1 MRRIDITILTSISIS
16 IFLLLILYI
25 LFPDVVYSQFIW
37 KFFWG
42 PVVADA
48 IGHEV
53 SYKGVIAREGYTL
66 VSEVV
71 YGMIALVCIYYMYRF
86 LKLLKLSIDWKFC
99 LSLLPFILFGSITRV
114 LEDAHLFKIPLS
126 YWFISPLIYIQIA
139 LYVVF
144 LLVLSRVA
152 EKIKRAEPK
161 TILLLTL
168 PTGYLISW
176 FFIKDFVL
184 FDLHP
189 LVAFLI
195 SFAILLAYLPRMRK
209 VGFDAKEFLFF
220 SGLILLSFSIYPVI
234 HWNPSDVRLDFFSL
248 NLGLVSAIVLTL
260 ALGCRLKEGLKV
272 FSQPFNVSMVFAHL
286 LDGTTSYLS
295 IYDPFN
301 LGLPLY
307 GEKHPIP
314 SYLMGISG
322 GVLYPVIKLVLVMLI
337 IYILDILYAKELE
350 RHGDMVNIL
359 KIAIIILGLAPGTRD
374 LMRVTLG
381 T

>member
-1 MRRIDITILTSISIS
+1 M
-16 IFLLLILYI
+16 
-25 LFPDVVYSQFIW
+25 
-37 KFFWG
+37 
-42 PVVADA
+42 ADA

-53 SYKGVIAREGYTL
+53 SYKGVVAREGYTL

-114 LEDAHLFKIPLS
+114 LEDAYFFKIPLS

-144 LLVLSRVA
+144 LLVLSKAA
-152 EKIKRAEPK
+152 EKIKKAVPK
-161 TILLLTL
+161 AILLLTL
-168 PTGYLISW
+168 PTGYSISW
-176 FFIKDFVL
+176 FFIKNFVL

-189 LVAFLI
+189 SVAFVI
-195 SFAILLAYLPRMRK
+195 SFAILLAYLPRIRK

-220 SGLILLSFSIYPVI
+220 SGLILLSFSIYPI
-234 HWNPSDVRLDFFSL
+234 THWNPSKARLDFFSL
-248 NLGLVSAIVLTL
+248 NLGLVSVIVLSL
-260 ALGCRLKEGLKV
+260 ALGCRLKERLKV

-307 GEKHPIP
+307 GEKHPVP

-322 GVLYPVIKLVLVMLI
+322 GVLYPVIKLILIVLA

-350 RHGDMVNIL
+350 RHEDMVNIL